1 MSYID
6 YTNFNTEDYTDIEVF
21 DCVPDDCKSV
31 GDTDRTTVY
40 NLQWI
45 NRDASVMLSDR
56 VIAELISVLRTH
68 QANGENIMYVDV
80 NIKTCPTANMNNDK
94 DEKAIIDN
102 FIDGNGNMIS
112 SVEDLRIVLEYY
124 NENSIEI
131 NTGIWKKQFMRKITN
146 ILLLLYPRYSPVDD
160 ASGLFSVH
168 VVNDILDI
176 LNIPFKLREIMKPIE
191 VVARYGID
199 SIVLIVE

>member
-1 MSYID
+1 MNYID
-6 YTNFNTEDYTDIEVF
+6 YTDFNIEDYVDIETF
-21 DCVPDDCKSV
+21 DSVPDDCNSV
-31 GDTDRTTVY
+31 GDADRTTTY
-40 NLQWI
+40 NLQWR

-68 QANGENIMYVDV
+68 QANGENITYIDV

-94 DEKAIIDN
+94 NEKAIIDN
-102 FIDGNGNMIS
+102 FIHGNGNMIS
-112 SVEDLRIVLEYY
+112 SAEDLRIVLEYY

-191 VVARYGID
+191 VVAKYGAD